1 MVFSHLFFL
10 YAFLPLLMVLY
21 YISKKASWRRG
32 ILLAFSL
39 LFYAWGEPVYILLMI
54 GSAMMNYLFGILIGE
69 AQDEQ
74 KKKLF
79 LWIGVALNLSLLGVF
94 KYTGFAVET
103 FNGLISFTG
112 LALPVPTISLPLG
125 ISFYTFQAMTY
136 IIDVH
141 RGYCEPQRKFSK
153 VLLYI
158 CLFPQLVA
166 GPIVRYIDVE
176 EALENRRVS
185 AGQINTG
192 VWRFAIGLGKKVIL
206 SNTCALACQNL
217 FSSAGN
223 TVVGNWAA
231 ILFYALQIYFDFS
244 GYSDMAIG
252 LGHMFGF
259 TFPENF
265 NYPYISGSISE
276 FWRRWHMTLSG
287 WFRDYLFYPV
297 LRSGTMT
304 GMARRLKKQGHK
316 SASRAV
322 PTILA
327 LIIVWFSTGLW
338 HGANWNYVLWGLYYG
353 FWLILEQFVTD
364 KWMKKLPKTLS
375 FILGHAGSIVII
387 LVGYAIFYHETDL
400 FVNLGK
406 LFGIGVTAFS
416 SAYAGSLL
424 YENGI
429 LLLVSLICVTPLG
442 HMAFEALRKQ
452 MRYSWGPLKAYNVDR
467 IIKTALV
474 LLLLIVCT
482 LRLVGDSYNPFIYFK
497 F

>member
-1 MVFSHLFFL
+1 MVFSHLLFL
-10 YAFLPLLMVLY
+10 YAFLPLLLLLY
-21 YISKKASWRRG
+21 YVVKHPGWRRG

-39 LFYAWGEPVYILLMI
+39 LFYALGEPVYILLML
-54 GSAMMNYLFGILIGE
+54 GSALLNYLFGLFIGKAE
-69 AQDEQ
+69 KDGQ
-74 KKKLF
+74 KQLF
-79 LWIGVALNLSLLGVF
+79 LIIGVVLNLLMLGIF

-103 FNGLISFTG
+103 FNSITG
-112 LALPVPTISLPLG
+112 LSLPVPAISLPLG

-141 RGYCEPQRKFSK
+141 RGYCAPQKNFSR

-158 CLFPQLVA
+158 SLFPQLVA
-166 GPIVRYIDVE
+166 GPIVRYVDVE

-185 AGQINTG
+185 AGQINAG
-192 VWRFAIGLGKKVIL
+192 IWRFAIGLGKKVIL
-206 SNTCALACQNL
+206 SNACSLACENL

-223 TVVGNWAA
+223 TVLGNWAA

-265 NYPYISGSISE
+265 NYPYISRSISE
-276 FWRRWHMTLSG
+276 FWRRWHMTLSS

-297 LRSGTMT
+297 LRSNTMSN
-304 GMARRLKKQGHK
+304 MARRLKKSGHK

-364 KWMKKLPKTLS
+364 KWMKKLPKAAS
-375 FILGHAGSIVII
+375 IILGHIGSIVII
-387 LVGYAIFYHETDL
+387 LVGYAIFYHEKDL

-406 LFGIGVTAFS
+406 LFGISTISFS
-416 SAYAGSLL
+416 SAYVTSLL

-429 LLLVSLICVTPLG
+429 LLLAAILCATPLS
-442 HMAFEALRKQ
+442 HNLFEALRRKMQ
-452 MRYSWGPLKAYNVDR
+452 ATWGPYNAYAVDR
-467 IIKTALV
+467 VIKTALV
-474 LLLLIVCT
+474 ILLLAICT
-482 LRLVGDSYNPFIYFK
+482 IRLVGDSYNPFIYFK

>member
-21 YISKKASWRRG
+21 YVSKSADWRRG

-39 LFYAWGEPVYILLMI
+39 LFYAWGEPIYIVLML
-54 GSAMMNYLFGILIGE
+54 GSAGMNYLLGQLIG
-69 AQDEQ
+69 ASKTEQ
-74 KKKLF
+74 GKKAAVVA
-79 LWIGVALNLSLLGVF
+79 GVVLNLALLGIF

-103 FNGLISFTG
+103 FNAVTG
-112 LALPVPTISLPLG
+112 LAVPVPKISLPLG

-136 IIDVH
+136 VIDVH
-141 RGYCEPQRKFSK
+141 RGYCQPQKKFSR

-185 AGQINTG
+185 AKEINDG
-192 VWRFAIGLGKKVIL
+192 IWRFVIGLAKKVVF
-206 SNTCALACQNL
+206 SNACGLACQNL
-217 FSSAGN
+217 FSSAGT
-223 TVVGNWAA
+223 TVLGSWAA

-265 NYPYISGSISE
+265 NYPYISRSISE

-287 WFRDYLFYPV
+287 WFRDYLFYPL
-297 LRSGTMT
+297 LRSRGLST
-304 GMARRLKKQGHK
+304 MARNLKKSGHK
-316 SASRAV
+316 AASRSI
-322 PTILA
+322 PTIIA
-327 LIIVWFSTGLW
+327 LVIVWFSTGLW

-364 KWMKKLPKTLS
+364 KYMKKLPNAVS
-375 FILGHAGSIVII
+375 AIIGHIGSIIII
-387 LVGYAIFYHETDL
+387 LFGYAIFYHEKDL
-400 FVNLGK
+400 FLNLGRM
-406 LFGIGVTAFS
+406 FGIGVSDFS
-416 SAYAGSLL
+416 NFYATSLIF
-424 YENGI
+424 ENGI
-429 LLLVSLICVTPLG
+429 LLIAAIFCVTPAG
-442 HMAFEALRKQ
+442 HLAFEKLRGLLK
-452 MRYSWGPLKAYNVDR
+452 SNLSEEKAYAADR
-467 IIKTALV
+467 IIKTVLVVV
-474 LLLLIVCT
+474 LLGICT
-482 LRLVGDSYNPFIYFK
+482 IRLVGDSYNPFIYFK